1 MRTVNAFAAPIVG
14 ESNGTGATVFYLR
27 LQKLSPIM
35 EPQIDFFWLIAV
47 LGTVFGVNGV
57 YRRVRYARLRR
68 RRNADSRPAVVLDY
82 LSGHL
87 TRL

>member
-1 MRTVNAFAAPIVG
+1 
-14 ESNGTGATVFYLR
+14 
-27 LQKLSPIM
+27 M

-68 RRNADSRPAVVLDY
+68 RRSADSRPAVVLYY

>member
-1 MRTVNAFAAPIVG
+1 
-14 ESNGTGATVFYLR
+14 
-27 LQKLSPIM
+27 M

-57 YRRVRYARLRR
+57 YRRVRFARLRR

>member
-1 MRTVNAFAAPIVG
+1 
-14 ESNGTGATVFYLR
+14 
-27 LQKLSPIM
+27 M
-35 EPQIDFFWLIAV
+35 ETQIDLFWLIATLCV
-47 LGTVFGVNGV
+47 VFGVNGV

-68 RRNADSRPAVVLDY
+68 RRNADSRPAVVLYY